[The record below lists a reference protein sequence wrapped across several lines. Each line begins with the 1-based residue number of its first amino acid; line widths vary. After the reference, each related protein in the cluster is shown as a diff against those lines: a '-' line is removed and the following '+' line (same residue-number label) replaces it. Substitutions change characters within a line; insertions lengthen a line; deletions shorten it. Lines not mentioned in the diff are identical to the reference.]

1 MPSIGQHMTRART
14 IAEVLRHPAID
25 AERGAFYLG
34 ASAPDVRVITR
45 RDRVHT
51 HFFDL
56 ERLEPQDS
64 VGAMF
69 EMYPELSDADALDP
83 ETRAFMAGYITHLV
97 LDEVYIETM
106 FRPFFGVQSPM
117 ADDLFGN
124 VLDRALQYEMNRR
137 EMEDSE
143 TAPHLVDAI
152 GLCTT
157 SNGCTFI
164 EDEFLDRWREVVLD
178 FARAG
183 ASWERFPRMM
193 NIHLK
198 RAGFSEEEIERFTDD
213 GPALAKQA
221 YDYVGED
228 RVAGFIDHATVRAI
242 DGVKGYLRIT
252 GEPTGAME

>member
-1 MPSIGQHMTRART
+1 MPSIGQHMTRARA
-14 IAEVLRHPAID
+14 IADALRHPAID
-25 AERGAFYLG
+25 AERGAFYFG

-45 RDRVHT
+45 RDRIHT

-56 ERLEPQDS
+56 DRFEPQDS
-64 VGAMF
+64 VVSMF
-69 EMYPELSDADALDP
+69 EAYPELAEARALDS
-83 ETRAFMAGYITHLV
+83 ETRAFMAGYITHLI

-106 FRPFFGVQSPM
+106 FRPFFGAESPM
-117 ADDLFGN
+117 KDDLFGN

-137 EMEDSE
+137 EMEDEHAAEQLIS
-143 TAPHLVDAI
+143 AL

-164 EDEFLDRWREVVLD
+164 EDEFLERWRDVVLD

-183 ASWERFPRMM
+183 ASWDRFPRMM

-198 RAGFSEEEIERFTDD
+198 RAGFSEEEIDQFTAD

-221 YDYVGED
+221 LDYVGEE
-228 RVAGFIDHATVRAI
+228 RVREFIARADARATQRVRE
-242 DGVKGYLRIT
+242 YL
-252 GEPTGAME
+252 GEPDGTTGASK